1 METERLKY
9 FVVIAETGSLTKA
22 SQILGI
28 SHSGL
33 SKAVSSLEDETR
45 LKLFR
50 PQGRGLEITDE
61 GKWFYQKA
69 QEILKITHEVLQ
81 GQKKTS
87 HIIRI
92 GLSEVFAITCAH
104 LISQELQTPISF
116 AETDIGDIE
125 GKLMANEVD
134 FGVAFIPTPKQEL
147 EYLEIGSIHFGVY
160 ARQDL
165 KVDNL
170 SNLPFT
176 VPISEYPSNPMGYK
190 NRDGWPID
198 LPRQT
203 KFFVSGFS
211 IALDLLRSGQTAL
224 YMPEFVVALE
234 NQRITKDQHKIVKIQ
249 EYKKAETKRK
259 VYIVKKQSSEESK
272 EIKKVSKILR
282 QICNLKET

>member
-33 SKAVSSLEDETR
+33 SKAVSSLEDETK

-61 GKWFYQKA
+61 GKWFYLKA
-69 QEILKITHEVLQ
+69 IEILKITHEVLQ
-81 GQKKTS
+81 GRKKTN
-87 HIIRI
+87 HVVRM
-92 GLSEVFAITCAH
+92 GLSELFAVTCAS

-116 AETDIGDIE
+116 VETDIGDIE
-125 GKLMANEVD
+125 TKLLANEVD
-134 FGVAFIPTPKQEL
+134 FGIAFIPTPKQEL

-160 ARQDL
+160 ARRDL
-165 KVDNL
+165 ELTDVKD
-170 SNLPFT
+170 LPFT
-176 VPISEYPSNPMGYK
+176 VPISEYPTNPMGYK

-198 LPRQT
+198 LPRQS

-224 YMPEFVVALE
+224 YMPDFVVALE
-234 NQRITKDQHKIVKIQ
+234 NQRINKEQHKIVKIQ

-259 VYIVKKQSSEESK
+259 VYLVKRQSAEETK
-272 EIKKVSKILR
+272 EIKKVSKVLR
-282 QICNLKET
+282 QICHLTV